1 MNNLSFLRVSY
12 MENLGIDSMIEI
24 AKYTKNLSWRD
35 IQGLSWIIEESELN
49 NQMFTSACA

>member
-12 MENLGIDSMIEI
+12 MENLGIDSMVEI

-35 IQGLSWIIEESELN
+35 FRGLSWIIEESELN